1 VNSER
6 FNKLADAVYDRFADG
21 PDRFAINDV
30 RDEIRRELSSETTNG
45 EVQDEF
51 AALLTRE
58 SDKRHTKR
66 ATSQQMDLLTG
77 EVEALDAVWKLGGG
91 QRVTVRRANRTDV
104 LLWLGIR
111 GKNAEKVRL
120 ALEHD
125 RHVAAEL
132 LVFMPDDLTTV
143 EQAVEARKK
152 AKDGEND
159 E

>member
-1 VNSER
+1 MNTER
-6 FNKLADAVYDRFADG
+6 FNKLADAVYDRFADS

-30 RDEIRRELSSETTNG
+30 RNEIRRELASETTNG
-45 EVQDEF
+45 EVLDEF

-77 EVEALDAVWKLGGG
+77 EVEALDAVWKLGAG
-91 QRVTVRRANRTDV
+91 QRVTARRANRTDV

-120 ALEHD
+120 AYDHD

-132 LVFMPDDLTTV
+132 LLYMPDDLTTV
-143 EQAVEARKK
+143 EVAVEARKR
-152 AKDGEND
+152 AKGGESA
-159 E
+159 